1 MPRKL
6 SLIAVATLP
15 LLAACGGTPPPPA
28 APRALPVRVAAVET
42 RDLEDRLALTGT
54 LRPRRQV
61 AVVAEVAARLMSVA
75 RDEGA
80 RVADGEVLARLDDT
94 DYRLAHD
101 RARAAQAVAEAN
113 QAHAVAEKER
123 ADSLLKTGGI
133 TDKEHLAAQ
142 VGLQVAAASLLQA
155 KAEVAIA
162 ASQLARCEI
171 KAPFAGRVARRH
183 ADPGAMLA
191 SGTPAFTLV
200 DDAVLEFRSEV
211 PSADYGKLKVGA
223 TVSVRVDAMPDYEAV
238 GRLARIAP
246 LVDDRNR
253 TFEAIVEVQNGERLV
268 GGLFARA
275 LVRVGAVSGALVV
288 PPAALVRDGAQ
299 PDRALVF
306 VVLGGKAVR
315 REVTLGVEA
324 AAATQVTHG
333 LAAGERVILDPP
345 ASLSNGSPVEART
358 AAEAEAAAASPRG

>member
-6 SLIAVATLP
+6 SLIAIATLP
-15 LLAACGGTPPPPA
+15 LLAACGGAPPPPA
-28 APRALPVRVAAVET
+28 APRALPVRVATVET
-42 RDLEDRLALTGT
+42 RDLEDRLALNGS

-61 AVVAEVAARLMSVA
+61 EVVAEVAARLVA
-75 RDEGA
+75 VVRDEGA
-80 RVADGEVLARLDDT
+80 RVGDGEVIARLDDT

-101 RARAAQAVAEAN
+101 RARAALAVAEAN

-123 ADSLLKTGGI
+123 ADNLRQTGGI
-133 TDKEHLAAQ
+133 TDKDHLAAE
-142 VGLQVAAASLLQA
+142 VGLQVAAASVLQA

-162 ASQLARCEI
+162 AQQLARCEI

-191 SGTPAFTLV
+191 NGTPIFTVV

-211 PSADYGKLKVGA
+211 PSADFGKLKLGA
-223 TVSVRVDAMPDYEAV
+223 PVSLTVDALDGYVAE
-238 GRLARIAP
+238 GRLVRIAP

-253 TFEAIVEVQNGERLV
+253 TFEAVVEVANGQRLV

-275 LVRVGAVSGALVV
+275 AVRVGTVPGALVV

-306 VVLGGKAVR
+306 VVIPGDKAER
-315 REVTLGVEA
+315 REVTLGVESA
-324 AAATQVTHG
+324 EATQVREG
-333 LAAGERVILDPP
+333 LRAGEKVVLDPP
-345 ASLSNGSPVEART
+345 ASLSNGAPVEPQASV
-358 AAEAEAAAASPRG
+358 APSPRG